1 MLFVL
6 FLFVEMWGYAVL
18 TKRTKKNKKKL
29 KMIDFDLM
37 TSSIY
42 NEMAK
47 REIIMKLLLPFFP
60 ILFGKPKY
68 TSISR
73 KDHANV
79 YINVINHIPTIYA
92 NKYTVCHFANGVT
105 NITFVLEL

>member
-1 MLFVL
+1 MRGFN
-6 FLFVEMWGYAVL
+6 
-18 TKRTKKNKKKL
+18 KKNKKKKKL
-29 KMIDFDLM
+29 KMIAFSLM
-37 TSSIY
+37 TASIY

-79 YINVINHIPTIYA
+79 YINVIHHFLISCKCVY
-92 NKYTVCHFANGVT
+92 KCYTSHT
-105 NITFVLEL
+105 NNIC